1 MNLRHCVYSVLAS
14 VFLLPMHA
22 MGEPEAQEENPFYE
36 QIRRM
41 SESGI
46 FCGTH
51 ARALD
56 EVDLQLGLLESGRPQ
71 EFRQKNN
78 LKLSLCSLPL
88 LFMMKEMG
96 DSEAANYIAALEKE
110 TNIEIIYVIY
120 RRYYNLADE
129 INDRQFQ
136 NKGIDHKYMPRK
148 LQRYWSEV
156 FRQNIEL
163 NINLDIEL
171 ELSDSEKKS
180 RAIVE

>member
-1 MNLRHCVYSVLAS
+1 MNLRPCVYSVLAS

-22 MGEPEAQEENPFYE
+22 MGEPEAQEEK

-78 LKLSLCSLPL
+78 LKLSSCSLPL

-120 RRYYNLADE
+120 RRYYNLADK
-129 INDRQFQ
+129 INDRQFH

>member
-1 MNLRHCVYSVLAS
+1 MNLRPFVCSVLAS
-14 VFLLPMHA
+14 AFMLPMHA
-22 MGEPEAQEENPFYE
+22 MGE
-36 QIRRM
+36 
-41 SESGI
+41 
-46 FCGTH
+46 
-51 ARALD
+51 
-56 EVDLQLGLLESGRPQ
+56 
-71 EFRQKNN
+71 
-78 LKLSLCSLPL
+78 
-88 LFMMKEMG
+88 
-96 DSEAANYIAALEKE
+96 SEAANYIAALEKE

-120 RRYYNLADE
+120 YRYYNLADK
-129 INDRQFQ
+129 INDRRFH